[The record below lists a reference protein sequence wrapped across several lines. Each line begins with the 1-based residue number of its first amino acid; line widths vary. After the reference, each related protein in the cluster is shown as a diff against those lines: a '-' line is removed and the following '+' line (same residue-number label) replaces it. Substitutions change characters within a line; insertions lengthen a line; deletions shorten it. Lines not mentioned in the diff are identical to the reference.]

1 MKTCRFCLN
10 QQEGGEYC
18 EACGS
23 PMTSDFPDP
32 TMPLPPITQT
42 APETVPQASATQPAP
57 EAATQDFATQ
67 PASETATQAS
77 VMQPAA
83 EAVQKAKP
91 TSSNQVMYSAKQAGE
106 TVYTKN
112 KGVYH
117 PSANVPWPIP
127 GIPSQS
133 TAPGDISSAQG
144 LPLSPGAPSST
155 PMMGGTSVPNV
166 LPNPPQEVLAGSNKT
181 RAFSLIML
189 TFTSVEI
196 VLCCATNIV
205 SLITAILAYK
215 KIDRVVKH
223 TSTNEEADK
232 HSADVLNWVTFG
244 ITILHFILS
253 VVFLTLLGLDMI

>member
-10 QQEGGEYC
+10 QQEGGDYC

-42 APETVPQASATQPAP
+42 APETVPQTSATQPAP

-67 PASETATQAS
+67 PTPEIVPQDSAT
-77 VMQPAA
+77 QPAA

-112 KGVYH
+112 KGVYR

-127 GIPSQS
+127 GIPFQS
-133 TAPGDISSAQG
+133 TAPGEIPSAQG

-181 RAFSLIML
+181 RTFSLIML
-189 TFTSVEI
+189 IITSVEI

-215 KIDRVVKH
+215 KIDKVVKH
-223 TSTNEEADK
+223 ASTNEEADK

-253 VVFLTLLGLDMI
+253 VVFLTLLGLDVI